1 MATATGHD
9 GVNILLVDDQP
20 AKLLSYE
27 VILKD
32 LGESLIKANSAR
44 EALEHLLKNDIALIL
59 VDVCM
64 PDQDGFELATMIR
77 DHPRFRK
84 IPIIFISAIQVAE
97 ADRLRG
103 YEVGAV
109 DYVPVPV
116 VPEVLRAKVR
126 IFTELHRK
134 SRALEKLNAELEQR
148 VTDRTAELEASTERL
163 RQSEERRSLALAAAQ
178 MGSCE
183 VNLLT
188 GEATWD
194 EGQCRIFG
202 VPGPEFRATLDDLKP
217 LIHPEDWS
225 TLHNFGQKIIT
236 EGKSGQAEFRIMRPD
251 GEMRWC
257 AVSFAATLSEDGR
270 PLRASGVTLDITERK
285 EAEQKQTLLALEVD
299 HRARNMLAVV
309 QSILRLTR
317 ADSVGDMVTALDGRI
332 RALARAHTL
341 LSSSRWQGA
350 DLGRLVAEEMDPY
363 RDENSDRVETFGPS
377 VVLRPTLAQALALA
391 LHELATN
398 AAKYGA
404 LSALVGRVSVVWEL
418 RGEHLVLQWT
428 ETGGPTASQPTKRGF
443 GTRVVVANIEQ
454 DLGGHATFSWQ
465 PEGLRCTLSVP
476 RNLVA
481 EGASPRRE
489 QPRLQAVSSPEVAPV
504 PPAAGRRILL
514 VEDEA
519 LVAIMMRDML
529 TDLGYSVVGPVGDRT
544 AALVAARQAD
554 IEGAI
559 LDLNLRGETTYPVAD
574 ELTHR
579 GIPFVFLTG
588 YDRGVIDRR
597 YADVTLLQKPVD
609 EQTLQRALAIFA
621 EPQTR
626 PASKGG
632 DERRVL
638 QTQALAD

>member
-1 MATATGHD
+1 MTTGHE
-9 GVNILLVDDQP
+9 GVNILVVDDQP

-44 EALEHLLKNDIALIL
+44 EALEHLLKMDIALIL

-77 DHPRFRK
+77 EHPRFRK

-134 SRALEKLNAELEQR
+134 SRELERLNAELERR
-148 VTDRTAELEASTERL
+148 VADRTAELEASTERL
-163 RQSEERRSLALAAAQ
+163 RQSEERRSLALSAAQ

-183 VNLLT
+183 ADLVS
-188 GEATWD
+188 GIATWD
-194 EGQCRIFG
+194 DGQCRIFG
-202 VPGPEFRATLDDLKP
+202 VPGPEFRATLDDLQP
-217 LIHPEDWS
+217 LIHPEDWEA
-225 TLHNFGQKIIT
+225 LHAFGHRIIV
-236 EGKSGQAEFRIMRPD
+236 EGQSGQTEFRILRPD
-251 GEMRWC
+251 GELRWC
-257 AVSFAATLSEDGR
+257 AVSFAVTLSADGR

-317 ADSVGDMVTALDGRI
+317 ADSVADMVTALDGRI

-350 DLGRLVAEEMDPY
+350 DLARLVTEEMDPY
-363 RDENSDRVETFGPS
+363 RDENSDRVETLGPS

-404 LSALVGRVSVVWEL
+404 LSVLAGRVSVTWEL
-418 RGEHLVLQWT
+418 RGEHLVLHWS
-428 ETGGPTASQPTKRGF
+428 ETGGPSASPPTKRGF

-454 DLGGHATFSWQ
+454 DLGGHAIFSWQ

-476 RNLVA
+476 RSLVA
-481 EGASPRRE
+481 EVSPRRE
-489 QPRLQAVSSPEVAPV
+489 QPRLHAVPSPEPPV
-504 PPAAGRRILL
+504 PPVLGKRILL

-519 LVAIMMRDML
+519 LVAIMMRDMV
-529 TDLGYSVVGPVGDRT
+529 TDLGYSVVGPVGDRS
-544 AALVAARQAD
+544 AALVAARQGD

-574 ELTHR
+574 ELSRR

-597 YADVTLLQKPVD
+597 YSEVPLLQKPVD
-609 EQTLQRALAIFA
+609 EQTLQRALAAFA
-621 EPQTR
+621 DPLPAPQQDQ
-626 PASKGG
+626 SS
-632 DERRVL
+632 DERRV
-638 QTQALAD
+638 ALAE

>member
-1 MATATGHD
+1 MAAHD
-9 GVNILLVDDQP
+9 SVNILVVDDQP

-32 LGESLIKANSAR
+32 LGETLVKANSAR
-44 EALEHLLKNDIALIL
+44 EALEHLLKTDIALIL

-126 IFTELHRK
+126 IFVELHRK
-134 SRALEKLNAELEQR
+134 SRALEKLNAELERR
-148 VTDRTAELEASTERL
+148 VADRTAELEASTERL

-183 VNLLT
+183 ANLVT
-188 GEATWD
+188 GIATWD

-202 VPGPEFRATLDDLKP
+202 LPGPEFQATLDDLKP
-217 LIHPEDWS
+217 LIHPEDWES
-225 TLHNFGQKIIT
+225 LRDFGLKVIT
-236 EGKSGQAEFRIMRPD
+236 EGRSGQTEFRIIRPD

-257 AVSFAATLSEDGR
+257 AVSFAATLSADGR

-317 ADSVGDMVTALDGRI
+317 ADSVSDMVTALDGRI

-363 RDENSDRVETFGPS
+363 RDENSDRVVMQGPT

-404 LSALVGRVSVVWEL
+404 LSVLSGNVSVTWEL
-418 RGEHLVLQWT
+418 RGDFLVLQWA
-428 ETGGPTASQPTKRGF
+428 EAGGPAASPPTKRGF

-454 DLGGHATFSWQ
+454 DLGGHAMFAWQ
-465 PEGLRCTLSVP
+465 AEGLKCTLSVP
-476 RNLVA
+476 RSLVA
-481 EGASPRRE
+481 ETTPARRE
-489 QPRLQAVSSPEVAPV
+489 APRLQPVASAE
-504 PPAAGRRILL
+504 PPLTTPAGRRILL

-529 TDLGYSVVGPVGDRT
+529 TELGFSVVGPVGDR
-544 AALVAARQAD
+544 ASALAAARKAEID
-554 IEGAI
+554 GAV

-574 ELTHR
+574 ELTSR
-579 GIPFVFLTG
+579 SIPFVFLTG

-597 YADVTLLQKPVD
+597 YAEVPLLQKPVD
-609 EQTLQRALAIFA
+609 EQTLQRALEGVLGEEASLTP
-621 EPQTR
+621 PQPPSEIGAL
-626 PASKGG
+626 PA
-632 DERRVL
+632 R
-638 QTQALAD
+638 ALAE

>member
-1 MATATGHD
+1 MATTTGHD

-27 VILKD
+27 VILKE

-44 EALEHLLKNDIALIL
+44 EALEHLLKSDIALIL

-77 DHPRFRK
+77 EHPRFRK

-134 SRALEKLNAELEQR
+134 SRALEKLNTELEKR
-148 VTDRTAELEASTERL
+148 VADRTAELEASTERL

-217 LIHPEDWS
+217 LIHPEDWGA
-225 TLHNFGQKIIT
+225 LHAFGQKIIT
-236 EGKSGQAEFRIMRPD
+236 QGKSGQAEFRIIRPD

-257 AVSFAATLSEDGR
+257 AVSFAATLSEDGL

-363 RDENSDRVETFGPS
+363 RDENSDRVETTGPS

-404 LSALVGRVSVVWEL
+404 LSVLAGRVSVTWEL
-418 RGEHLVLQWT
+418 RGEHLVLQWA
-428 ETGGPTASQPTKRGF
+428 EAGGPQASPPTKRGF

-454 DLGGHATFSWQ
+454 DLGGHATFAWQ

-476 RNLVA
+476 RSLVA
-481 EGASPRRE
+481 EGAAPRRE
-489 QPRLQAVSSPEVAPV
+489 QPRLHAVPSPEQPPS
-504 PPAAGRRILL
+504 PPALGRRILL

-529 TDLGYSVVGPVGDRT
+529 TDLGYSVVGPVGDRA
-544 AALVAARQAD
+544 AALIAARQAD
-554 IEGAI
+554 IHGAV

-574 ELTHR
+574 ELGQR

-597 YADVTLLQKPVD
+597 YAEVPLMQKPVD

-621 EPQTR
+621 DPPQPVAPT
-626 PASKGG
+626 GE
-632 DERRVL
+632 DRRAL
-638 QTQALAD
+638 QAQALAD

>member
-1 MATATGHD
+1 MAGHD
-9 GVNILLVDDQP
+9 SVNILVVDDQP

-32 LGESLIKANSAR
+32 LGETLVKANSAR
-44 EALEHLLKNDIALIL
+44 EALEHLLKTDIALIL

-134 SRALEKLNAELEQR
+134 SRELEKLNVELERR
-148 VTDRTAELEASTERL
+148 VADRTAELEASTERL

-183 VNLLT
+183 VNLVT
-188 GEATWD
+188 GEAMWD

-202 VPGPEFRATLDDLKP
+202 ISGPEFRATLEDLQP
-217 LIHPEDWS
+217 LIHPEDWDA
-225 TLHNFGQKIIT
+225 LHAFGLKVML
-236 EGKSGQAEFRIMRPD
+236 EGRSGQTEFRIIRPD
-251 GEMRWC
+251 GETRWC
-257 AVSFAATLSEDGR
+257 TVSFATTLSADGR

-317 ADSVGDMVTALDGRI
+317 ADSVADMVTALDGRI

-363 RDENSDRVETFGPS
+363 RDDDSDRVVIQGPT
-377 VVLRPTLAQALALA
+377 VFLRPTLAQALALA

-404 LSALVGRVSVVWEL
+404 LSVLVGRVSVHWEL
-418 RGEHLVLQWT
+418 RGDFLVLQWT
-428 ETGGPTASQPTKRGF
+428 EAGGPAASPPTKRGF

-454 DLGGHATFSWQ
+454 DLGGNAMFSWQ
-465 PEGLRCTLSVP
+465 AEGLKCTLSVP
-476 RNLVA
+476 RSLVA
-481 EGASPRRE
+481 EAASPRRE
-489 QPRLQAVSSPEVAPV
+489 APRLQTVAAAEAPST
-504 PPAAGRRILL
+504 PTAGRRILL

-529 TDLGYSVVGPVGDRT
+529 TDLGFSVVGPVGDRT
-544 AALVAARQAD
+544 TAIAAARKAD
-554 IEGAI
+554 IEGAV

-574 ELTHR
+574 ELESR
-579 GIPFVFLTG
+579 SIPFIFLTG

-597 YADVTLLQKPVD
+597 YADVPLLQKPVD
-609 EQTLQRALAIFA
+609 EQTLQRALAAVLDA
-621 EPQTR
+621 ER
-626 PASKGG
+626 PPVRPDAGI
-632 DERRVL
+632 V
-638 QTQALAD
+638 QAQALAE